1 MAFTDTPLTLAGM
14 AALPLV
20 LGLAADHGI
29 MVTHD
34 LAHGMEL
41 GVERAV
47 LVASLTALAGMG
59 LLALARHP
67 ALNAMGEVI
76 FLGLLVEVPAALW
89 LLPRVCRVHAM
100 PSRNAA

>member
-1 MAFTDTPLTLAGM
+1 MAFTNTPLTLAGM

-47 LVASLTALAGMG
+47 LVASLTAIVGMG
-59 LLALARHP
+59 LLAFAHHP
-67 ALNAMGEVI
+67 ALNAMGKVI

-89 LLPRVCRVHAM
+89 LLPRLCRIV
-100 PSRNAA
+100 PCSSRSAA

>member
-1 MAFTDTPLTLAGM
+1 LTLAGM

-29 MVTHD
+29 VVTHD
-34 LAHGMEL
+34 LAHGMDL

-47 LVASLTALAGMG
+47 LVASLTTLTGMG

-67 ALNAMGEVI
+67 ALKAMGEVI
-76 FLGLLVEVPAALW
+76 FWGLLIEVPAALW
-89 LLPRVCRVHAM
+89 LLPRLCRASAGKHQEHA
-100 PSRNAA
+100 A